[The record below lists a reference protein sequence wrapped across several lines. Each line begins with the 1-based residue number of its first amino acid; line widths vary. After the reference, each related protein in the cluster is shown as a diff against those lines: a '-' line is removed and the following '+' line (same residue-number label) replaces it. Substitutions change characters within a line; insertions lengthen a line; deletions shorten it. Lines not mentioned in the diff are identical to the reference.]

1 MTRLR
6 PTPSSV
12 IAVFAVVVAMSGT
25 AVASSHISGSSIK
38 KHSIAGNRL
47 KNNSLG
53 GKQINENK
61 LGVVPRAGSVDGV
74 IMKRVFSVV
83 PSGGAATTIA
93 TFGRLKV
100 NFGCDNG
107 GTASDLQLDVVS
119 TFTTG
124 DANSVIDES
133 GSTAIITFAD
143 SNYMSGDSLDLT
155 NANTDHRVTGDLSVA
170 WSDGHYSNFHFTD
183 DFPDIFNS
191 VHSCVVAGII
201 TFA

>member
-12 IAVFAVVVAMSGT
+12 IAVFAVIVAMSGT

-61 LGVVPRAGSVDGV
+61 LGVVPSAGSVDGV
-74 IMKRVFSVV
+74 IMKRVHSIV

-100 NFGCDNG
+100 NFGCNNG

-124 DANSVIDES
+124 DANSVIAESSAVVTDED
-133 GSTAIITFAD
+133 A
-143 SNYMSGDSLDLT
+143 NYLAGHSLDLT

-183 DFPDIFNS
+183 DFPNIFGT
-191 VHSCVVAGII
+191 VDSCVVAGII